1 VKIRRDGE
9 KIILEPLE
17 RSQWPEGFWELFL
30 SYPDFSAP
38 EALPTVEIS
47 LE

>member
-30 SYPDFSAP
+30 SDPDFSAP